1 MKRVMLLFALVCT
14 ALMMRAQSTS
24 PEIEVSVLT
33 CSPGQQVYSL
43 YGHTAIRVT
52 DRRAG
57 TDLVFN
63 YGVFDF
69 NSEYFLWRFVLGKTD
84 YICMASPWD
93 YFLREYKTGGRSVV
107 AQVLNLTE
115 NEALGIRDY
124 LYNNIRRENR
134 TYRYNFLTNN
144 CTTRV
149 MDCIDSCI
157 TGQIVYSWKEEPKTY
172 RRILHE
178 YTDSFPW
185 TREGNDVLLGAD
197 VDTLLSHKATCF
209 IPGYYMHALS
219 NAVVRNDFQDTRKLV
234 LETVTLVEA
243 SPSDVKEMPGFPL
256 TPLEAGW
263 MFFAIA
269 LAIMLMEFLTRKMF
283 WPLDI
288 ILLLL
293 HGLAGCLIL
302 FVFLFSSHPAL
313 DSNWLVGVLNPLP
326 LLALPFIIKAAWSDR
341 RTIWHHFMA
350 VWLAVFMLFMPW
362 IPQDMCVMTIPVLL
376 TLFSRQVSYIL
387 HYKRVPEA
395 RSGGRCKKVSGKK
408 K

>member
-1 MKRVMLLFALVCT
+1 MKRILSLIVLICGILAGS
-14 ALMMRAQSTS
+14 AQ
-24 PEIEVSVLT
+24 PACPDIEVSVLT
-33 CSPGQQVYSL
+33 CSPGQEVYSL

-84 YICMASPWD
+84 YICMATPWD

-234 LETVTLVEA
+234 RETVTLVEA
-243 SPSDVKEMPGFPL
+243 SPSAVKEMPGFPL

-263 MFFAIA
+263 IIFVIA
-269 LAIMLMEFLTRKMF
+269 LVIMLLEFLTRKMF
-283 WPLDI
+283 WPLDVV
-288 ILLLL
+288 LLLL

-302 FVFLFSSHPAL
+302 FMFLFSEHPTL

-326 LLALPFIIKAAWSDR
+326 LIALPFVTKAAWHDR
-341 RTIWHHFMA
+341 RTLWHYFMA

-362 IPQDMCVMTIPVLL
+362 MPQHMCVLAVPVIATLL
-376 TLFSRQVSYIL
+376 SRHISYIL
-387 HYKRVPEA
+387 HY
-395 RSGGRCKKVSGKK
+395 GRACKPCPSGKRK
-408 K
+408 KLPKKK

>member
-1 MKRVMLLFALVCT
+1 MKRILSLIVLICGILAGS
-14 ALMMRAQSTS
+14 AQ
-24 PEIEVSVLT
+24 PACPDIEVSVLT
-33 CSPGQQVYSL
+33 CSPGQEVYSL

-52 DRRAG
+52 DRKAG

-84 YICMASPWD
+84 YICMATPWD

-107 AQVLNLTE
+107 AQVLNLTK

-234 LETVTLVEA
+234 RETVTLVEA
-243 SPSDVKEMPGFPL
+243 SPSDIKEMPGFPL

-302 FVFLFSSHPAL
+302 FMFLFSEHPTL
-313 DSNWLVGVLNPLP
+313 GSNWLVGVLNPLP
-326 LLALPFIIKAAWSDR
+326 LIALPFVTKAAWHDR
-341 RTIWHHFMA
+341 RTLWHYFMA

-362 IPQDMCVMTIPVLL
+362 MPQHMCVLAVPVIATLL
-376 TLFSRQVSYIL
+376 SRHISYIL
-387 HYKRVPEA
+387 HYGRACKPCPGSKR
-395 RSGGRCKKVSGKK
+395 KKLPKK

>member
-1 MKRVMLLFALVCT
+1 MLLFALVCT

-52 DRRAG
+52 DRRAD

-69 NSEYFLWRFVLGKTD
+69 NSEYFLWRFVLGRTD
-84 YICMASPWD
+84 YICMAAPWE
-93 YFLREYKTGGRSVV
+93 YFVREYEDRGSSVV
-107 AQVLNLTE
+107 AQVLNLTPE
-115 NEALGIRDY
+115 EALKVRDY
-124 LYNNIRRENR
+124 LYNNIREENR
-134 TYRYNFLTNN
+134 VYRYNFLTNN

-149 MDCIDSCI
+149 MDCLDSCVE
-157 TGQIVYSWKEEPKTY
+157 GQIVYSWQEEHKTY
-172 RRILHE
+172 RSILHE
-178 YTDSFPW
+178 YTQKFPW
-185 TREGNDVLLGAD
+185 AQEGNDALLGAN
-197 VDTLLSHKATCF
+197 VDTLLCYRATCF
-209 IPGYYMHALS
+209 IPEYYMHALS
-219 NAVVRNDFQDTRKLV
+219 QAVVRNEFRDTRQLV
-234 LETVTLVEA
+234 RETLTLVEA
-243 SPSDVKEMPGFPL
+243 RPSAVKEMPGFPL

-263 MFFAIA
+263 VIFVIA
-269 LAIMLMEFLTRKMF
+269 LVIMLLEFLTRKMF
-283 WPLDI
+283 WPLDVV
-288 ILLLL
+288 LLLL

-326 LLALPFIIKAAWSDR
+326 LIALPFVTKAAWHDR
-341 RTIWHHFMA
+341 STLWHYFMV

-362 IPQDMCVMTIPVLL
+362 MPQHMCVLAVPVIATLL
-376 TLFSRQVSYIL
+376 SRHISYIL
-387 HYKRVPEA
+387 HYGRACKPCPGGKR
-395 RSGGRCKKVSGKK
+395 KKLPKK

>member
-1 MKRVMLLFALVCT
+1 MKRILSLIVLICGILAGS
-14 ALMMRAQSTS
+14 AQ
-24 PEIEVSVLT
+24 PACPDIEVSVLT
-33 CSPGQQVYSL
+33 CSPGQEVYSL

-52 DRRAG
+52 DRKAG

-84 YICMASPWD
+84 YICMATPWD

-115 NEALGIRDY
+115 NEALGVRDY

-234 LETVTLVEA
+234 HETVTLVEA
-243 SPSDVKEMPGFPL
+243 SPSAVKEMPGFPL

-302 FVFLFSSHPAL
+302 FMFLFSEHPTL
-313 DSNWLVGVLNPLP
+313 GSNWLVGVLNPLP
-326 LLALPFIIKAAWSDR
+326 LIALPFVTKAAWHDR
-341 RTIWHHFMA
+341 RTLWHYFMA

-362 IPQDMCVMTIPVLL
+362 MPQHMCVLAVPVIATLL
-376 TLFSRQVSYIL
+376 SRHISYIL
-387 HYKRVPEA
+387 HYGRACKPCPGGKR
-395 RSGGRCKKVSGKK
+395 KKLPKK